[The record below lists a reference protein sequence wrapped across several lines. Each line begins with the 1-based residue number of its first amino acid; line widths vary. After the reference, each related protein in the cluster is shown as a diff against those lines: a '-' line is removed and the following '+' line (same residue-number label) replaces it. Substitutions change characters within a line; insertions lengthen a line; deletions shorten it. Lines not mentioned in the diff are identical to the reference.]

1 MQNNPQLAKDELS
14 LEQAVK
20 LIQADTPSKATVD
33 LQWLANNIDYI
44 REFNNFRIPIARNAT
59 KGELAER
66 MEMRRQHPGYRI
78 SPITI
83 TNSDA
88 YVRIVDIYTKE
99 TLKKAIREAYRDHTK
114 RELEVDKVYNK
125 TTVFDPEHNTQ
136 SRVQVGKNEGTKK
149 GEGLGNGEVTK

>member
-59 KGELAER
+59 KEEIAER
-66 MEMRRQHPGYRI
+66 MEMRRQHPGYRP
-78 SPITI
+78 SAITI
-83 TNSDA
+83 TNPDA
-88 YVRIVDIYTKE
+88 YVRVVDVYTKE
-99 TLKKAIREAYRDHTK
+99 ALKKVIRDAFRDHTK

-136 SRVQVGKNEGTKK
+136 SRVQKSENPNTQK
-149 GEGLGNGEVTK
+149 GEGLGDGEVTK